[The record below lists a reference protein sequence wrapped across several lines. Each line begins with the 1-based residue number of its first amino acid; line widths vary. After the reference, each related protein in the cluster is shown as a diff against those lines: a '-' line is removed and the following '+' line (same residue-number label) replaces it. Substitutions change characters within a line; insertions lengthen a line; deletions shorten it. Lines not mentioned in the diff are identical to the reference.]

1 MERFKRIDAVA
12 IPMLRDNID
21 TDAIIPVP
29 FLKDPNID
37 FGVHLF
43 HNLRYDDAGSE
54 ISDFVLNRP
63 EYRAAQIIVA
73 QKNFGCGSSREHAVW
88 ALMGFGIRCVIAQS
102 FGDIFYNNS
111 LRMGLLP
118 VVLPASDLEAVGKA
132 VERSAGR
139 ELTHVDLV
147 TQTITA
153 PDGREVHF
161 EIEPMHRRMLLDGLD
176 AVGVTLLHAGEIDAF
191 EKQAHGLRPWMYD
204 IELESG
210 TPA

>member
-1 MERFKRIDAVA
+1 MEKFKRIDAVA
-12 IPMLRDNID
+12 APMLNDNID
-21 TDAIIPVP
+21 TDSIIPVP
-29 FLKDPNID
+29 YMKDPNID
-37 FGVHLF
+37 LGAHLF
-43 HNLRYDDAGSE
+43 YNLRYDTGGRE
-54 ISDFVLNRP
+54 NPQFVLNRP

-118 VVLPASDLEAVGKA
+118 IVLPPSDLSVLGDA

-139 ELTHVDLV
+139 ELTHVDLE
-147 TQTITA
+147 TQTITS
-153 PDGREVHF
+153 PDGTEFPF
-161 EIEPMHRRMLLDGLD
+161 EIEATRRRMLLEGLD
-176 AVGVTLLHAGEIDAF
+176 AVGVTLLHAAEIAAF
-191 EKQAHGLRPWMYD
+191 EARAHDRRPWMYD
-204 IELESG
+204 IGLENG